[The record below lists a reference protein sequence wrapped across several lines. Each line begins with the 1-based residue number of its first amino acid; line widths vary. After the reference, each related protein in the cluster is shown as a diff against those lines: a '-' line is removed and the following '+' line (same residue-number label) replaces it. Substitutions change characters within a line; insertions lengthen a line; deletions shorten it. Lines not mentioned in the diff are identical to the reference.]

1 MNYMK
6 YAARDFKNSNDSGIA
21 IGGAQK
27 LGKGSALGPNG
38 SRAGHGNGQKPP

>member
-1 MNYMK
+1 MLPGVSK
-6 YAARDFKNSNDSGIA
+6 TVTIAGIA